1 MGRAAI
7 IAVAVT
13 AAAGGAALVV
23 TPSGG
28 SPMANLWVDTNGGT
42 CTDVAG
48 AGGVY
53 VDANACSSFDA
64 ANDTCE
70 DGDVV
75 RVKNGAYSGQGITG
89 SNGRA
94 TPCSMIGE
102 SEAGV
107 TMPTLTVQTAAAELD
122 LADMTVT
129 STATGGGQLVYLQQA
144 TDISFDNFT
153 IDHQWTTG
161 ANFKLGGDADGVT
174 VTNSTI
180 CCVHNYP
187 MLEIVNLGSGR
198 NEDIVF
204 EDTNIYGLSRDDFG
218 DVHNEMFLIWGS
230 PVTANL
236 RMERVS
242 VWDSASIG
250 INYSN
255 GIDGNFILRNTV
267 WEAPKEYDGTNES
280 QQDGASLFQGCAG
293 GSDRSGWLWEYN
305 MLEGGWIGCATVG
318 GMTLRGNTGSLSSG
332 QAACTVDADNVWDSN
347 VWSNADC
354 SASDDEVTDL
364 FSDLGH
370 WGGWTSDDFTPTST
384 NPGIDAGNSG
394 SYPALDRLGFTRPF
408 NTVPDAGPYEY
419 GAG

>member
-230 PVTANL
+230 PVTAGSTT
-236 RMERVS
+236 RTGS
-242 VWDSASIG
+242 
-250 INYSN
+250 
-255 GIDGNFILRNTV
+255 T
-267 WEAPKEYDGTNES
+267 GTS
-280 QQDGASLFQGCAG
+280 S
-293 GSDRSGWLWEYN
+293 
-305 MLEGGWIGCATVG
+305 CATP
-318 GMTLRGNTGSLSSG
+318 SG
-332 QAACTVDADNVWDSN
+332 RRRRSTTA
-347 VWSNADC
+347 
-354 SASDDEVTDL
+354 
-364 FSDLGH
+364 
-370 WGGWTSDDFTPTST
+370 PTSPSRT
-384 NPGIDAGNSG
+384 ARPCSRGARAGLTGLGGCGSTTCSRAAGSG
-394 SYPALDRLGFTRPF
+394 ARRS
-408 NTVPDAGPYEY
+408 AG
-419 GAG
+419 